1 MELANLF
8 HSLLNIVSSIMKDI
22 SKSKLGLINI
32 LTFLI
37 FVPLTYAILLFLV
50 KLDLFSAAEKMPQDL
65 KELLSLNNWW
75 IDSLISLSVPLFL
88 SAALSVQLAVLKPE
102 QADVIK
108 AVIPWIPQVRGIFHS
123 QVAWFFVFSASVL
136 SGTVLLLTFGGEEAN
151 LRALGLM
158 VFPAIVLYLAF
169 TIRDLLSSNPSKEKL
184 GQMILVKYKLCTAIF
199 LTLAGIAFLY
209 SSIYQPVYFRWQV
222 LGLVKSLNLV

>member
-1 MELANLF
+1 MHKAFFLQSVMNFALSF
-8 HSLLNIVSSIMKDI
+8 MTTFRRSRF
-22 SKSKLGLINI
+22 GLINV

-37 FVPLTYAILLFLV
+37 FVPLSYAILLFLV
-50 KLDLFSAAEKMPQDL
+50 KVDLFSAVEKMPQDL

-75 IDSLISLSVPLFL
+75 VDSLISLSVPLFL

-102 QADVIK
+102 HADVIK

-158 VFPAIVLYLAF
+158 VFPAIVIYLAF
-169 TIRDLLSSNPSKEKL
+169 TIRDLLSSNPSKGKL
-184 GQMILVKYKLCTAIF
+184 GQFILVKYKLCTAIF

-209 SSIYQPVYFRWQV
+209 SSVYQPVYFRWQV
-222 LGLVKSLNLV
+222 LGLVKSLYLT